1 MKIVVRAPNWIGD
14 SILAIPAAYSLS
26 RNFPHAQIWVAA
38 KHWVKELFVSHDFI
52 KGIIS
57 LPDDDGFKSL
67 KDSVRKIKSFHF
79 DIGVLLTN
87 SFSSALLFYLSKIP
101 ERWGYNTDGRRVLL
115 TRGVALKKGEDSS
128 HQLNYYLDLISGL
141 GLKTSPPKI
150 SLPVTEEEKGKAKEM
165 LLSLNVNLTK
175 PLAILNPGASYG
187 PSKRWHA
194 RNYAKLA
201 ILLQDRKKADILITG
216 SKDEA
221 ELAESIASLMAKKPF
236 NLTGKTNLRLLA
248 GLISNA
254 DLFISNDSGPMHIAN
269 ALKIPV
275 IAIFGPTNPS
285 YTGPFQQP
293 AVVIK
298 KDVPCWPCSYRE
310 CPFDHKCMI
319 SIDAEEVFETC
330 QRFL

>member
-14 SILAIPAAYSLS
+14 SVLAVPAAYSLS
-26 RNFPHAQIWVAA
+26 RNFPQAQIWVAA
-38 KHWVKELFVSHDFI
+38 KDWVKELFVSHDFI
-52 KGIIS
+52 KGVIS
-57 LPDDDGFKSL
+57 LPDDDGFKKL
-67 KDSVRKIKSFHF
+67 KDSIRKIKSFQF

-87 SFSSALLFYLSKIP
+87 SFSSALLFYLGKIP

-115 TRGVALKKGEDSS
+115 TRAVALKKGEDSS

-150 SLPVTEEEKGKAKEM
+150 SLPVTQEEKRKAKEM
-165 LLSLNVNLTK
+165 LVSLNVDLKK
-175 PLAILNPGASYG
+175 PLVILNPGASYG

-194 RNYAKLA
+194 ENYAKLA
-201 ILLQDRKKADILITG
+201 LLLQDKKKAEILITG
-216 SKDEA
+216 SKDDN
-221 ELAESIASLMAKKPF
+221 ELVESIASCITKKPF

-254 DLFISNDSGPMHIAN
+254 DLFITNDSGPMHIAN

-285 YTGPFQQP
+285 FTGPFQQP
-293 AVVIK
+293 AAVIK
-298 KDVPCWPCSYRE
+298 KDVPCWPCSYRV
-310 CPFDHKCMI
+310 CPFDHQCMI
-319 SIDAEEVFETC
+319 SIDAEEVFEAC
-330 QRFL
+330 QKFL